1 MSLSSFFTGGAE
13 ADVGLK
19 VLAFHLG
26 STWTHG
32 SAEQDQVEQYQENNN
47 IFDSVKWWQKE
58 SQFFIHSTDF
68 CLSMCKH
75 L

>member
-32 SAEQDQVEQYQENNN
+32 SAEQDQVAGE
-47 IFDSVKWWQKE
+47 
-58 SQFFIHSTDF
+58 
-68 CLSMCKH
+68 
-75 L
+75 